1 MPKFKRSIQKEY
13 SIALIFI
20 VIFFMMIVNVSAS
33 SIDSIQLLK
42 ISPQD
47 QRAIIKTSG
56 GKMQIIK
63 PGDMVGNDRK
73 VVEITA
79 GRVVFEEK
87 TGSDT
92 ETVIIRLEDGKQRV
106 ERIKK
111 AAEKQPQLYGVKAPR
126 DEKVAGNAPVKGK
139 KKDKKNKPVNE
150 HKKSSVVH

>member
-1 MPKFKRSIQKEY
+1 MRERKLNISNRG
-13 SIALIFI
+13 LIVFLVS
-20 VIFFMMIVNVSAS
+20 VIGLSLTIGHVSALANDT
-33 SIDSIQLLK
+33 IPLLK
-42 ISPQD
+42 ISAQD
-47 QRAIIKTSG
+47 QRAIIKTSD

-63 PGDMVGNDRK
+63 PGDMVGDDK

-92 ETVIIRLEDGKQRV
+92 ETFIIRLEDGKQRV

-150 HKKSSVVH
+150 HKKSSVVN